1 MNQKNFSIKCYD
13 LNIDEVIIL
22 DNNKQQLLWL
32 LQDTTPMDYY
42 CDDCDKSKTFMQNSL
57 KSVATTSKY
66 NGLESLNM
74 FKLTMEEDKIK
85 YSDSSYSSTTSN
97 ELYLFSNMNL
107 YIFKEFKC
115 PSCEKRI
122 VMIFDYDGKSIKKIY
137 QSYQNTL
144 INEDEMKRFKKLK
157 LLDENDILE
166 LSKANK
172 CKTLGMSIA
181 SFVYLRRVFENMLDK
196 IYNREKEKI
205 KLEKTKVEFSSLP
218 IKEKVSLLKAYLPT
232 LLNEKSSN
240 AKYGELYKILS
251 EGIHNLDEKT
261 CDSLFNFLIELILL
275 ILEKEQSMKKEE
287 QYLKQLSQ
295 TYNTIFNTDNPK
307 E

>member
-1 MNQKNFSIKCYD
+1 
-13 LNIDEVIIL
+13 
-22 DNNKQQLLWL
+22 
-32 LQDTTPMDYY
+32 MDYY
-42 CDDCDKSKTFMQNSL
+42 CDVCDKSKTFMQNSL
-57 KSVATTSKY
+57 KSVATASKY

-85 YSDSSYSSTTSN
+85 YSDSAYFSTTSN
-97 ELYLFSNMNL
+97 ELYLFSDMNL

-157 LLDENDILE
+157 LLDENDILV

-181 SFVYLRRVFENMLDK
+181 SFVYLRKVFENMLDK

-261 CDSLFNFLIELILL
+261 CDSLFDFLIELILL

-295 TYNTIFNTDNPK
+295 TYNTIFNKDNPK

>member
-1 MNQKNFSIKCYD
+1 MCQKNFSIKCYS

-42 CDDCDKSKTFMQNSL
+42 CDVCDKSKTFMQNSL
-57 KSVATTSKY
+57 KSVATASKY

-85 YSDSSYSSTTSN
+85 YSDSAYFSTTSN
-97 ELYLFSNMNL
+97 ELYLFSDMNL

-122 VMIFDYDGKSIKKIY
+122 VVIFDYDGKSIKKIY

-144 INEDEMKRFKKLK
+144 INENEMKRFKKLK
-157 LLDENDILE
+157 LLDENDILV

-181 SFVYLRRVFENMLDK
+181 SFVYLRKVFENMLDK

-261 CDSLFNFLIELILL
+261 CDSLFDFLIELILL

-295 TYNTIFNTDNPK
+295 TYNTIFNKDNPK

>member
-66 NGLESLNM
+66 NELESLNM

-85 YSDSSYSSTTSN
+85 YSDSLYSSTTSN

-295 TYNTIFNTDNPK
+295 TYNTIFNKDNPK

>member
-1 MNQKNFSIKCYD
+1 MPKNFSIKCYS

-42 CDDCDKSKTFMQNSL
+42 CDVCDKSKTFMQNSL
-57 KSVATTSKY
+57 KSVATASKY

-85 YSDSSYSSTTSN
+85 YSDSAYFSTTSN
-97 ELYLFSNMNL
+97 ELYLFSDMNL

-181 SFVYLRRVFENMLDK
+181 SFVYLRKVFENMLDK

-261 CDSLFNFLIELILL
+261 CDSLFDFLIELILL

-295 TYNTIFNTDNPK
+295 TYNTIFNKDNPK

>member
-42 CDDCDKSKTFMQNSL
+42 CDDCDKSKTFMQNSS

-85 YSDSSYSSTTSN
+85 YSDNLYSSTTSN
-97 ELYLFSNMNL
+97 ELYLFSDMNL

-122 VMIFDYDGKSIKKIY
+122 VMLFDYDGKSIKKIY
-137 QSYQNTL
+137 QSFQNNL

-205 KLEKTKVEFSSLP
+205 KLEKTKVVFSSLP

-261 CDSLFNFLIELILL
+261 CDSLFDFLIELILL

-295 TYNTIFNTDNPK
+295 TYNTIFNKDNPK

>member
-1 MNQKNFSIKCYD
+1 
-13 LNIDEVIIL
+13 
-22 DNNKQQLLWL
+22 
-32 LQDTTPMDYY
+32 
-42 CDDCDKSKTFMQNSL
+42 
-57 KSVATTSKY
+57 
-66 NGLESLNM
+66 
-74 FKLTMEEDKIK
+74 
-85 YSDSSYSSTTSN
+85 
-97 ELYLFSNMNL
+97 
-107 YIFKEFKC
+107 
-115 PSCEKRI
+115 
-122 VMIFDYDGKSIKKIY
+122 
-137 QSYQNTL
+137 
-144 INEDEMKRFKKLK
+144 
-157 LLDENDILE
+157 
-166 LSKANK
+166 
-172 CKTLGMSIA
+172 
-181 SFVYLRRVFENMLDK
+181 MLDK

-251 EGIHNLDEKT
+251 EGIHILDEKT

-295 TYNTIFNTDNPK
+295 TYNTIFNKYNPK

>member
-42 CDDCDKSKTFMQNSL
+42 CDDCDKSKTFMQNRL

-85 YSDSSYSSTTSN
+85 YSDSLYSSTTSN

-295 TYNTIFNTDNPK
+295 TYNTIFNKDNPK

>member
-1 MNQKNFSIKCYD
+1 MNQKTFSMKCYD
-13 LNIDEVIIL
+13 LNIDDSIIL
-22 DNNKQQLLWL
+22 DNNKEQLLWL
-32 LQDTTPMDYY
+32 LKDTTPMDYY
-42 CDDCDKSKTFMQNSL
+42 CDVCDKSKTFMQNSQ
-57 KSVATTSKY
+57 KAVATTSKY
-66 NGLESLNM
+66 NGLESLNL
-74 FKLTMEEDKIK
+74 FNLKIEEGKIK
-85 YSDSSYSSTTSN
+85 YSDNSFSSTTFN
-97 ELYLFSNMNL
+97 ELYLFSDMNL

-137 QSYQNTL
+137 QSSQNTL

-166 LSKANK
+166 LTKANK
-172 CKTLGMSIA
+172 CKSLSMSIA

-205 KLEKTKVEFSSLP
+205 KLEKPKTDFSSLP
-218 IKEKVSLLKAYLPT
+218 IKEKVSLLKTHLPT

-240 AKYGELYKILS
+240 AKYGELYKISS

-261 CDSLFNFLIELILL
+261 CDSLFDFLIELILL

-295 TYNTIFNTDNPK
+295 TYNTIFNKSNPK

>member
-1 MNQKNFSIKCYD
+1 MCQKNFSIKCYS

-42 CDDCDKSKTFMQNSL
+42 CDVCDKSKTFMQNSL
-57 KSVATTSKY
+57 KSVATASKY

-85 YSDSSYSSTTSN
+85 YSDSAYFSTTSN
-97 ELYLFSNMNL
+97 ELYLFSDMNL

-157 LLDENDILE
+157 LLDENDILV

-181 SFVYLRRVFENMLDK
+181 SFVYLRKVFENMLDK

-261 CDSLFNFLIELILL
+261 CDSLFDFLIELILL

-295 TYNTIFNTDNPK
+295 TYNTIFNKDNPK

>member
-1 MNQKNFSIKCYD
+1 MCQKNFSIKCYS

-42 CDDCDKSKTFMQNSL
+42 CDVCDKSKTFMQNSL
-57 KSVATTSKY
+57 KSVATASKY

-85 YSDSSYSSTTSN
+85 YSDSAYFSTTSN
-97 ELYLFSNMNL
+97 ELYLFSDMNL

-157 LLDENDILE
+157 LLDENDILV

-181 SFVYLRRVFENMLDK
+181 SFVYLRKVFENMLDK

-261 CDSLFNFLIELILL
+261 CDSLFDFLIELILL
-275 ILEKEQSMKKEE
+275 ILEKKQSMKKEE

-295 TYNTIFNTDNPK
+295 TYNTIFNKDNPK